1 MDKVSQEW
9 VASRKSSEIES
20 TIPSGNPSQ
29 LEKHGDD
36 SYQQRQNMSA
46 KENHPNIGDSSLQ
59 YSNLLQENQF
69 QKKTID
75 SLHHQ
80 IIKMKGDFGL
90 RESPCPQVALKKQE
104 SEPPAL

>member
-9 VASRKSSEIES
+9 VGNRKSSEIES
-20 TIPSGNPSQ
+20 TIPSGNSSQ
-29 LEKHGDD
+29 FEKHGVD
-36 SYQQRQNMSA
+36 SHQQRQSMSA
-46 KENHPNIGDSSLQ
+46 KENHPNMGESSLQ

-90 RESPCPQVALKKQE
+90 RDRGSQKQE

>member
-9 VASRKSSEIES
+9 VGNRKSSEIES
-20 TIPSGNPSQ
+20 TIPSGNSSQ
-29 LEKHGDD
+29 FEKHGAD
-36 SYQQRQNMSA
+36 SHQQRQSMSA
-46 KENHPNIGDSSLQ
+46 KENHPNMGESSLQ

-90 RESPCPQVALKKQE
+90 RENPCSQVPLKKQE
-104 SEPPAL
+104 SEPDVL